1 MPGAKMENNRLYK
14 SKVDL
19 WLILIVIVAGVFL
32 IGASIQTLFSE
43 GLSHP
48 GTLTLL
54 ASSLFYIAVMLGLAF
69 PVTYEITQSEL
80 IIRSGLIRNRID
92 LSSIESVKP
101 SRNPLSAPAWSLDR
115 LRIDY
120 HRKGKLTFLLISPE
134 DRAAFLNELVLK
146 TNGLSL
152 QGEKVAS
159 LSKR

>member
-1 MPGAKMENNRLYK
+1 MENNRLYK

-32 IGASIQTLFSE
+32 IGAAIQTLFSE
-43 GLSHP
+43 GLNHP

-54 ASSLFYIAVMLGLAF
+54 ASSLFYIAVMLGLAY

-120 HRKGKLTFLLISPE
+120 YRKGKLTFLLISPE
-134 DRAAFLNELVLK
+134 DRTAFLNELVLK
-146 TNGLSL
+146 TKGLSL
-152 QGEKVAS
+152 QGDKVAS
-159 LSKR
+159 LSG

>member
-1 MPGAKMENNRLYK
+1 METNRIYK

-19 WLILIVIVAGVFL
+19 WLFLIVIIGCVFL
-32 IGASIQTLFSE
+32 AGAAIQTLFSE
-43 GLSHP
+43 GLNHP

-54 ASSLFYIAVMLGLAF
+54 ASTLFYMAVMFGLAY

-80 IIRSGLIRNRID
+80 IIRSGLTRNSIE
-92 LSSIESVKP
+92 LSSIESVKS
-101 SRNPLSAPAWSLDR
+101 SRNPLSSPAWSLDR

-134 DRAAFLNELVLK
+134 DRTAFLNDLILK

-152 QGEKVAS
+152 QGDKVAS
-159 LSKR
+159 LSKP